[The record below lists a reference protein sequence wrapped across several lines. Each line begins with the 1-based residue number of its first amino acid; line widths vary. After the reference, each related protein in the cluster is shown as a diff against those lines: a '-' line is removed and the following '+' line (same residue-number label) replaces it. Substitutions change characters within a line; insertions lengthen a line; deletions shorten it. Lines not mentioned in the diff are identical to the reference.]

1 MTATKFNKPPLS
13 PTEKEKKAEE
23 FLGFLETPKKA
34 PEIAGLLERKLEK
47 EQMKSFP
54 FRIPFSLYDDLR
66 EIAALTGISINAIC
80 LELLRPCVKRKLKE
94 LKESE

>member
-1 MTATKFNKPPLS
+1 MTERKFHKPPLS
-13 PTEKEKKAEE
+13 PIEKEKKAEE
-23 FLGFLETPKKA
+23 FLGFVESHQKTTDGA
-34 PEIAGLLERKLEK
+34 RILERKLEK
-47 EQMKSFP
+47 ELMKSFP
-54 FRIPFSLYDDLR
+54 FRIPTSLYDDLR

>member
-1 MTATKFNKPPLS
+1 MTDKNFRKPPLS
-13 PTEKEKKAEE
+13 PLEKEKKAEE
-23 FLGFLETPKKA
+23 FIGFLENSQKTP
-34 PEIAGLLERKLEK
+34 ENGHTLERKLEK
-47 EQMKSFP
+47 ELMKSFP

-94 LKESE
+94 LKESG

>member
-1 MTATKFNKPPLS
+1 MTESKFHKPPLS
-13 PTEKEKKAEE
+13 PSEKEKKAEE
-23 FLGFLETPKKA
+23 FIGFLESSQKTA
-34 PEIAGLLERKLEK
+34 ENGQTLERKLEK
-47 EQMKSFP
+47 ELMKSFP
-54 FRIPFSLYDDLR
+54 FRIPSSLYDDLR